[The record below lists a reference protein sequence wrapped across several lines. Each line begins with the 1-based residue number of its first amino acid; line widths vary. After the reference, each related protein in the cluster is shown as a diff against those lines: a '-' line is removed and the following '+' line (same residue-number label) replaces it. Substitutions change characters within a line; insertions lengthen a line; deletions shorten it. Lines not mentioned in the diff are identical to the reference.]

1 VLKLLQNGKEA
12 TMIHA
17 FLNSET
23 KFTPTTSLDEAFWI
37 HLDEPDTAELQQVI
51 TKYELPE
58 DFIAD
63 LQDADENSRMEYE
76 DGIMLIIMRVPV
88 FYKHKT
94 SKIPFATVP
103 IGLIILP
110 EKIVTVSYFDQDVLN
125 TFIEGKHRPFQIT
138 PQSFVLNI
146 NLRTSVF
153 YLRYL
158 KEINRRTNNIENE
171 LHLSMKN
178 KELVRLLRLEKS
190 LVYFTTSLK
199 SNELILERLQRSR
212 WLAND
217 PEGEDMVDDVIIEN
231 KQAIDMANIYSDI
244 LSGMMGGFASIIS
257 NNLNI
262 VMKFLTLITIV
273 IALPTMIFSMY
284 GMNIHLPLQNSPFAF
299 LVIMGFS
306 IISALIMIIIFIR
319 KKYF

>member
-1 VLKLLQNGKEA
+1 
-12 TMIHA
+12 MIHA
-17 FLNSET
+17 FLNSGT

-37 HLDEPDTAELQQVI
+37 HLDEPDTAEIQQVI

-58 DFIAD
+58 DFVTD
-63 LQDADENSRMEYE
+63 LQDADENSRLEYE
-76 DGIMLIIMRVPV
+76 DGAILIIMRVPV

-103 IGLIILP
+103 LGLIILP
-110 EKIVTVSYFDQDVLN
+110 DKIVSVSYFDNEVLA
-125 TFIEGKHRPFQIT
+125 TFLDGKHRPFQIT
-138 PQSFVLNI
+138 PQSFILNI
-146 NLRTSVF
+146 NLRTSVY
-153 YLRYL
+153 YLRFL

-171 LHLSMKN
+171 LHQSMKN

-212 WLAND
+212 WLTID
-217 PEGEDMVDDVIIEN
+217 PEGEDMIDDVIIEN
-231 KQAIDMANIYSDI
+231 KQAIDMANIYSNI
-244 LSGMMGGFASIIS
+244 LSGMMDAFASIIS

-262 VMKFLTLITIV
+262 VMKFLTSITIM
-273 IALPTMIFSMY
+273 IALPTLIASMY
-284 GMNIHLPLQNSPFAF
+284 GMNIKLPLQNSPYAF
-299 LVIMGFS
+299 IFVIGLS
-306 IISALIMIIIFIR
+306 IILVVSIIIIFIR